1 MGLAARRVQHG
12 DEPGQRVRAD
22 ADSVARPS
30 AVVAR
35 VAVARCL
42 PSGGALLPVIFRLAE
57 RRDRSGS
64 APPAAGATAWE
75 EDESWVG
82 DF

>member
-1 MGLAARRVQHG
+1 
-12 DEPGQRVRAD
+12 
-22 ADSVARPS
+22 
-30 AVVAR
+30 VAR

-42 PSGGALLPVIFRLAE
+42 ASGGALLPVIFRLAE
-57 RRDRSGS
+57 RPDRSGS